1 LLANFLILL
10 AKQLVIEHI
19 FEYNGS
25 MQLGDSLATTREPRS
40 RLDEALDHFDAA
52 LTDLIGTFE
61 TGALDQ
67 LSADEKV
74 AVWQRFETLRNRQ
87 PLIDHRLIAD
97 AEAHHLSEEYCSSSI
112 NQFLIR
118 MLQLSPG
125 EAATRIRAAA
135 AVGPR
140 TSMLGEPLEPVLPQ
154 LAALQRDGLVSTEK
168 VAIVE
173 RAMHQL
179 SRHDVQSENVDR
191 AEHLLTDH
199 AVILAPPDL
208 RRFAHAV
215 VNAADP
221 DGPQPV
227 DDQLQQD
234 RRYLELKQRRDGMWH
249 LAGRLTD
256 TVGAQLTTILDPL
269 AKPRI
274 SSIEDSDGN
283 TTQIPDPR
291 PWVQRLHDALDEA
304 CAKLLKSADQ
314 PSVGG
319 IPASVVVT
327 ISLEDLFA
335 KAGLAETA
343 DGSQLT
349 SDQLLRI
356 ADEAE
361 IWPTIIDRNG
371 VPLAL
376 GRSQRLASKGQTMA
390 LIARDAGCSF
400 PGCTH
405 PPQWCDRHHILD
417 WILGGLTDLE
427 NLTMLLC
434 RYHHT
439 HFLQKGWT
447 CRINADGL
455 PEWIPP
461 WWIDPQQQ
469 PHINTRIKRI
479 HDQRQLDHHNRHRRR
494 QNAA

>member
-1 LLANFLILL
+1 LI
-10 AKQLVIEHI
+10 KQLVLEHI
-19 FEYNGS
+19 FEYNRD
-25 MQLGDSLATTREPRS
+25 MQLGDPTAATREPRS

-52 LTDLIGTFE
+52 LTELITSVDSG
-61 TGALDQ
+61 GLDQ
-67 LSADEKV
+67 LSAEEKV
-74 AVWQRFETLRNRQ
+74 AVWQKFETFRNKL
-87 PLIDHRLIAD
+87 PLVDHSLIAD
-97 AEAHHLSEEYCSSSI
+97 AEAHHLSEEYCSSTI

-118 MLQLSPG
+118 VLQLSPG
-125 EAATRIRAAA
+125 DAATRVRAAA

-140 TSMLGEPLEPVLPQ
+140 TTMLGEKLPPQ
-154 LAALQRDGLVSTEK
+154 LTRLAALQRDGAVNAEK

-173 RAMHQL
+173 RAMHKLTRPDLDPEAVETAEQL
-179 SRHDVQSENVDR
+179 L
-191 AEHLLTDH
+191 AEH
-199 AVILAPPDL
+199 AVILAPPEL

-249 LAGRLTD
+249 LAGRLTT
-256 TVGAQLTTILDPL
+256 TVGAQLNAILDL
-269 AKPRI
+269 LTTPR
-274 SSIEDSDGN
+274 SGAIEDEDG
-283 TTQIPDPR
+283 TVVEIPDQR
-291 PWVQRLHDALDEA
+291 PHMQRLHDALEEA
-304 CAKLLKSADQ
+304 CARLLKAADQ

-319 IPASVVVT
+319 IPASVIVT
-327 ISLEDLFA
+327 IGIEDLLA
-335 KAGLAETA
+335 KAGLADTA
-343 DGSQLT
+343 DGTQLT
-349 SDQLLRI
+349 TDQLLRI
-356 ADEAE
+356 ADEAD

-376 GRSQRLASKGQTMA
+376 GRSRRLASPGQTMA

-417 WILGGLTDLE
+417 WILGGPTDLE
-427 NLTMLLC
+427 NLTLLC

-447 CRINADGL
+447 CRINPDGL

-461 WWIDPQQQ
+461 RWIDQDQQ
-469 PHINTRIKRI
+469 PHINARIRRLNA
-479 HDQRQLDHHNRHRRR
+479 QRQLRRR
-494 QNAA
+494 DRPSTPAAV